1 MDTIQSQIAAVLNT
15 FLYYCDW
22 VMLSDNGLSGGQ
34 LTAYTNLRTTM
45 RTNIANIETYTDNQ
59 LNALVPT
66 ILSAM
71 TDLPMRP
78 ADFTSNITELQTAL
92 SGL

>member
-1 MDTIQSQIAAVLNT
+1 MDTIQGQIAAILNT

-34 LTAYTNLRTTM
+34 LTPYTNLRTTM
-45 RTNIANIETYTDNQ
+45 RTNIANIGTYTDDQ

-66 ILSAM
+66 VLAAL
-71 TDLPMRP
+71 TDLPNRP
-78 ADFTSNITELQTAL
+78 ADFTTNMTALQTAL
-92 SGL
+92 SAL